1 MKRKLIGF
9 ILLLVAIGACLYL
22 GQVQLGQPTVLAAP
36 LQQRPDDQPDSP
48 HSPSIVGGQE
58 AQPGAWP
65 WMAALVLASQSD
77 AADGQFCG
85 GALIEPTWVLSAA
98 HCTFNGDDSLLQPA
112 QVDIVVGRHRLSS
125 SEGQRVDVIKIV
137 RHPGYEHGSSYDND
151 IALFQLAAPVAVTPI
166 PFIDAN
172 MSDLEAPARAVT
184 VIGWGK
190 TNPEV
195 NAGSDVLRQVE
206 IPLVDLATCRLSY
219 GVLNGKVT
227 DNMLCAGLKAGGKD
241 SCQGDS
247 GGPLMTFDS
256 STASWKQVGIVSW
269 GQGCAE
275 PNFYGIYTQL
285 SHYADWVA
293 EQIPALATPT
303 PTPTNTPTPTP
314 TNTPTPTG
322 TLPATATPTTTPT
335 PTATPTRPPAEVFMP
350 IVSNQLFFVL
360 ANGNFEAGATS
371 WQEVSLQDENLVVK
385 AETAKVAAH
394 SGLWVAWL
402 GGLSQEVSFIHQ
414 KVTVP
419 RQTPTLQ
426 FWYWISSKDDC
437 DYDFGGVL
445 IDGAVADKFDLC
457 AASQTGGWKLRTV
470 NLNAYA
476 AQTVEIQIRAETDE
490 LVPSTLLIDDITVG
504 STIIAAELQA
514 VAASVPN
521 FKAEDGATAA
531 SQAVNPTAIRLWTPA
546 KR

>member
-1 MKRKLIGF
+1 MKNFSIGF
-9 ILLLVAIGACLYL
+9 LFLLVGAGLCLYL
-22 GQVQLGQPTVLAAP
+22 AQVPLGQPTVLAAP
-36 LQQRPDDQPDSP
+36 IQQQPDDRPDSP
-48 HSPSIVGGQE
+48 DSPSIIGGQE

-65 WMAALVLASQSD
+65 WMAALILANQSD

-98 HCTFNGDDSLLQPA
+98 HCTFNADDSFLQPA

-125 SEGQRVDVIKIV
+125 SAGQRVDVIKIV
-137 RHPGYEHGSSYDND
+137 RHPGYNHGSSYDND
-151 IALFQLAAPVAVTPI
+151 IALFQLATPVAATPI
-166 PFIDAN
+166 QFINAN

-190 TNPEV
+190 TDPAI

-206 IPLVDLATCRLSY
+206 IPLVDLSTCRLSY

-247 GGPLMTFDS
+247 GGPLMTFDN
-256 STASWKQVGIVSW
+256 STATWKQVGIVSW

-275 PNFYGIYTQL
+275 PNYYGIYTQL

-293 EQIPALATPT
+293 QQIPVLATPT
-303 PTPTNTPTPTP
+303 ATPTNTPTATP
-314 TNTPTPTG
+314 TKTPTPTG

-335 PTATPTRPPAEVFMP
+335 PTPTPTRPPAEVFMP
-350 IVSNQLFFVL
+350 IVSNQIFVAL
-360 ANGNFEAGATS
+360 ANGNFEAGATN
-371 WQEVSLQDENLVVK
+371 WQEVSLQNESLVVK

-394 SGLWVAWL
+394 SGVWVAWL

-419 RQTPTLQ
+419 HQTPTLQ

-437 DYDFGGVL
+437 GYDFGGVL
-445 IDGAVADKFDLC
+445 IDGAVVDKFDLC
-457 AASQTGGWKLRTV
+457 ATSQTGGWKLRTV
-470 NLNAYA
+470 NLNAYV

-490 LVPSTLLIDDITVG
+490 LVPSTLLIDDIVVG
-504 STIIAAELQA
+504 STALAAELQS
-514 VAASVPN
+514 AAAEPSH
-521 FKAEDGATAA
+521 KADDGAAA
-531 SQAVNPTAIRLWTPA
+531 ALQAVNPAAIRLWTPA
-546 KR
+546 ER